1 MDKKEHDLLSK
12 QLRDSY
18 EAYNI
23 SLNDIVRKERE
34 INKMNLEISRLSAQ
48 IDGIKAEKHKEE
60 QLLLLDKADSERYKE
75 QLEKIKD
82 KIFEGML
89 NDGR

>member
-1 MDKKEHDLLSK
+1 MDKKEHELLSK
-12 QLRDSY
+12 QLRDSH

-48 IDGIKAEKHKEE
+48 IDGIKAEKRKEE

-89 NDGR
+89 NNG

>member
-1 MDKKEHDLLSK
+1 MDKKEHELLSK

-34 INKMNLEISRLSAQ
+34 INKMDLEISRLSAK
-48 IDGIKAEKHKEE
+48 IDGIKAEKRKEE

-89 NDGR
+89 NNG